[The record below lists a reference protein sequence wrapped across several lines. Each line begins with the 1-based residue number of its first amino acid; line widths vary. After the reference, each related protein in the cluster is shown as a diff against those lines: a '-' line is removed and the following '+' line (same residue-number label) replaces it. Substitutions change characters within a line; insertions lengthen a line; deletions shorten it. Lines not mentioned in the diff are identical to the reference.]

1 MSHRSHFT
9 LGVVAGALML
19 PSASVAQTRRV
30 PAPPPERAVRRDIPA
45 TNMIRRA
52 FAAGTRDSTGRPG
65 RNYWQLWTD
74 YRINARLDT
83 VTSRISGHET
93 IVLHNN
99 SDSVLNR
106 IVMRL
111 DQNIFAPNVPRDDQV
126 PEITDGMK
134 ITKLSVDGQAADLN
148 EGAVGCLGPFRPDG
162 SPPPPLQRPR
172 ATELGLTSA
181 CVGLSKPIPAKAS
194 ATIEVDWN
202 FKVPGVD
209 AGRGYR

>member
-1 MSHRSHFT
+1 MSARPLIALALPAVLALTPLNSMAQATATTPPAAGRSQPT
-9 LGVVAGALML
+9 V
-19 PSASVAQTRRV
+19 PSRY
-30 PAPPPERAVRRDIPA
+30 PERPVRRDIPM
-45 TNMIRRA
+45 TNMIKRA

-74 YRINARLDT
+74 YKINARLDT
-83 VTSRISGHET
+83 ATSRISGHET
-93 IVLHNN
+93 IVLRNN

-111 DQNIFAPNVPRDDQV
+111 DQNIFAANVPRDDQV

-172 ATELGLTSA
+172 ATELAFSTGIWA
-181 CVGLSKPIPAKAS
+181 
-194 ATIEVDWN
+194 
-202 FKVPGVD
+202 
-209 AGRGYR
+209 